1 MKSKIFFI
9 EQASLAPKMD
19 YGELEEDTM
28 GMTITTGSCTLK
40 KDGSNLV
47 GISIGGGAPYCPCLY
62 IVQIFDNTPA
72 FHEASLA
79 AGDEI
84 VGLNNKSVKGKTK
97 VEVAKMIQE
106 EKDQVI
112 INYNKLHA
120 DPKQGKSLDII
131 LKKMKHR
138 MVENMSSSTAD
149 ALGLSRAIL
158 CNDSLLK
165 KMDELERT
173 SELYTNLI
181 EHTRQLLKSIFELS
195 TTHKAFGD
203 LFASIGAREQHQ
215 TASEA
220 FFKFGQSHRQIDKFA
235 HQLMKTI
242 KPVRSNLSNLY
253 YF

>member
-1 MKSKIFFI
+1 
-9 EQASLAPKMD
+9 MD

-40 KDGSNLV
+40 KDNSNLV

-72 FHEASLA
+72 FHDTSLA

-84 VGLNNKSVKGKTK
+84 VGINNKSVKGKTK
-97 VEVAKMIQE
+97 VEVAKMIQL

-120 DPKQGKSLDII
+120 DPKQGKTLDIV

-138 MVENMSSSTAD
+138 MVENMSASTAD

-173 SELYTNLI
+173 SELYANLI
-181 EHTRQLLKSIFELS
+181 EQTRQLLKSIFELS

-203 LFASIGAREQHQ
+203 LFASIGAREQHAS
-215 TASEA
+215 ASEA

-242 KPVRSNLSNLY
+242 KPVNYLLFNKLICLL
-253 YF
+253 FLLFKDDQ

>member
-1 MKSKIFFI
+1 
-9 EQASLAPKMD
+9 MD

-28 GMTITTGSCTLK
+28 GMTITSGSCTLK
-40 KDGSNLV
+40 KDDTNLV

-62 IVQIFDNTPA
+62 IVQVFDNTPA
-72 FHEASLA
+72 FHEGSLA

-84 VGLNNKSVKGKTK
+84 IGINNKSVKGKTK
-97 VEVAKMIQE
+97 VEVAKMIQQ

-112 INYNKLHA
+112 VNYNKLHA

-138 MVENMSSSTAD
+138 MVDNMSSSTAD

-158 CNDSLLK
+158 CNDGLLK

-173 SELYTNLI
+173 GELYKNLM
-181 EHTRQLLKSIFELS
+181 EHTKQLLKSLFELS

-203 LFASIGAREQHQ
+203 LFASIGAREQQ
-215 TASEA
+215 VKASEA
-220 FFKFGQSHRQIDKFA
+220 FFKFGEAHRQIDKFA
-235 HQLMKTI
+235 SALMKTI
-242 KPVRSNLSNLY
+242 KPVKNNLMRIKIKDVI
-253 YF
+253 